1 MQCAGNQARDI
12 SAYDMTQNE
21 FLRQFAEIVSVE
33 PEFLTPEREMGSI
46 PGWDS
51 VTLLSAMVLID
62 SELGLTIRPE
72 LLSQARTFGDILAA
86 VAPKFKV

>member
-1 MQCAGNQARDI
+1 
-12 SAYDMTQNE
+12 MTQRE
-21 FLRQFAEIVSVE
+21 FASRFAEIVSID
-33 PEFLTPEREMGSI
+33 PEMLTPQLEMNSI

-72 LLSQARTFGDILAA
+72 SLSQARTFGDILAA
-86 VAPKFKV
+86 ISPKLQG